1 MTFFSVW
8 WDFFLTFQSRK
19 SSILAKKYFFFF
31 FNYFLALETSPA
43 IFIWVNFLSLLS
55 SSPTTK
61 LNPSAFHYN
70 FGLATDPDDLVQAW
84 EVLFYVLPD
93 TIFRSSRCVVEKLQ
107 ESMTRIAAA
116 YTVSLSAS
124 FSFLCWSV
132 IFSMKS
138 HESLCCGFQRWQLE

>member
-1 MTFFSVW
+1 MR
-8 WDFFLTFQSRK
+8 FFLTFQSRK
-19 SSILAKKYFFFF
+19 SSILAKKYCLFVF
-31 FNYFLALETSPA
+31 FNYVLALETSPA
-43 IFIWVNFLSLLS
+43 MFIWVNFLFLLS
-55 SSPTTK
+55 SSPNTK

-116 YTVSLSAS
+116 HTVSLNAS

-138 HESLCCGFQRWQLE
+138 HESLCCDFQRWQLE